1 MVALLPQT
9 IMMGNPPSAGH
20 QPSKADL
27 ADWMQETESI
37 AAGGGLSYIND
48 SLAGLNL
55 RAGVADG
62 QFALVLNAEAEAGVY
77 ERDGGAWLKVA
88 DIPAIFLESMAA
100 VQAQGFAQA
109 AQASED
115 AAQGYAGG
123 ANASAL
129 LAVSAAEAS
138 GNVVFVETYAT
149 ASEIWAGLPVDT
161 LIEVMIDESRGD
173 VRARYRVDPGAL
185 TFIMTLGS
193 LHPDQNLADLQDIEA
208 ARNNLE
214 LGKYQTVTFGGIQS
228 DGVGEFAKGV
238 TGGGYGLSISR
249 SGDRVDIAPTDL
261 AGGYDISK
269 KMSYNPAV
277 GVWQISGGVSVGGV
291 MSCFGPDFEKIS
303 MVRLNSKFIA
313 GLEAAG
319 LVFRVNEDVT
329 PETDSARVEPAGAAA
344 PSPISLMTREMG
356 DARYARRYTSPAQT
370 IVSGGLVTL
379 AHGLG
384 VVPKYV
390 GYRMRCTVAEFGY
403 SVGDNVMVDFNG
415 SNSNNSRTSVAIVD
429 AANVAVRFSS
439 DATYAFAAANK
450 TNGVVTGLTNSN
462 WELIVEAMA

>member
-9 IMMGNPPSAGH
+9 IMMGNPPAEGH

-27 ADWMQETESI
+27 ADWMQETESL
-37 AAGGGLSYIND
+37 AAGGGLSYVNS
-48 SLAGLNL
+48 SLADLAL
-55 RAGVADG
+55 RSGVADG
-62 QFALVLNAEAEAGVY
+62 EFALVLNTETEAGVY
-77 ERDGGAWLKVA
+77 ERGGGAWLKVA

-109 AQASED
+109 AQASKD

-129 LAVSAAEAS
+129 LAAAAAEAS
-138 GNVVFVETYAT
+138 GNVVFVNTYAQ
-149 ASEIWAGLPVDT
+149 ASAIWASLPVDT

-173 VRARYRVDPGAL
+173 VRARYRVEPGAL
-185 TFIMTLGS
+185 AFIMTLGS

-214 LGKYQTVTFGGIQS
+214 LGKYQTVIFGGIQS

-249 SGDRVDIAPTDL
+249 SGDRIDISPTDL

-303 MVRLNSKFIA
+303 MIRSNNKFVA
-313 GLEAAG
+313 GLEAVG

-329 PETDSARVEPAGAAA
+329 PETDSARVEPAGIAA

-356 DARYARRYTSPAQT
+356 DARYGQRFTSGAQAL
-370 IVSGGLVTL
+370 VSGGLITL

-384 VVPKYV
+384 KAPGLVMYRLKCLTAEH
-390 GYRMRCTVAEFGY
+390 GYL
-403 SVGDNVMVDFNG
+403 VDDEIILGGNTG
-415 SNSNNSRTSVAIVD
+415 GGGTNRIATARVD
-429 AANVAVRFSS
+429 ASSIYVRLSSAAVV
-439 DATYAFAAANK
+439 FAAGHSD
-450 TNGVVTGLTNSN
+450 TGVLVGLTNGN
-462 WELIVEAMA
+462 WELYVEAVA

>member
-77 ERDGGAWLKVA
+77 ERDGGGWVKKA

-100 VQAQGFAQA
+100 EQAQVAAQA
-109 AQASED
+109 AQASKNSSQE
-115 AAQGYAGG
+115 YAG
-123 ANASAL
+123 AAKASSL
-129 LAVSAAEAS
+129 LAAAAAEAS
-138 GNVVFVETYAT
+138 GNVVFVSTYAQ
-149 ASEIWAGLPVDT
+149 ASAIWATLPVDT

-173 VRARYRVDPGAL
+173 ARARYRVEPGSL

-228 DGVGEFAKGV
+228 DGVGEFAKGMP
-238 TGGGYGLSISR
+238 GGGYGLSISR
-249 SGDRVDIAPTDL
+249 SGDRVDIAPSDQ

-269 KMSYNPAV
+269 KISYSPAV

-303 MVRLNSKFIA
+303 MIRSNNKFIA

-329 PETDSARVEPAGAAA
+329 PETDSARVEPAGIAA
-344 PSPISLMTREMG
+344 PSAISLMTREMG
-356 DARYARRYTSPAQT
+356 DARYGQRYTSGAQAL
-370 IVSGGLVTL
+370 VSGGLITL

-384 VVPKYV
+384 KTPGLVLFRLKCLTAEHGYLAGAEIIVGGNTGGGGTNRIVTARVTASHIYV
-390 GYRMRCTVAEFGY
+390 RL
-403 SVGDNVMVDFNG
+403 
-415 SNSNNSRTSVAIVD
+415 
-429 AANVAVRFSS
+429 SS
-439 DATYAFAAANK
+439 ASFVFAAGHNDAGNL
-450 TNGVVTGLTNSN
+450 VGLTNGN
-462 WELIVEAMA
+462 WELYVEAAA